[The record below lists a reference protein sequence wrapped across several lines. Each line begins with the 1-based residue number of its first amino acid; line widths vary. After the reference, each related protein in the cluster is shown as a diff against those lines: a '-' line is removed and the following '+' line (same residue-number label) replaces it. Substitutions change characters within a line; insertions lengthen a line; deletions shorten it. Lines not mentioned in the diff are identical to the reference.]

1 MGGASE
7 NNEVDSKGKGLNSG
21 RGSPVDSLGTTAR
34 SFSFSVSN
42 FTDHIG

>member
-7 NNEVDSKGKGLNSG
+7 NNEVDSKGKGLSG